1 MLSVWSAES
10 EIKSFPK
17 LNRDMKTSV
26 AIVGGGIMDKMF
38 IGDRIREV
46 RISKGLTQEQLAEKA
61 DMSVNFLGEIERN
74 QKLPGL
80 YIFTN
85 IITALDI
92 SADYILRDVLP
103 SGKCYVD
110 DEIIK
115 RLEKVS
121 PKHRKII
128 NDLIDAYLKNIL

>member
-1 MLSVWSAES
+1 
-10 EIKSFPK
+10 
-17 LNRDMKTSV
+17 
-26 AIVGGGIMDKMF
+26 MDKMF
-38 IGDRIREV
+38 IGDRIREA
-46 RISKGLTQEQLAEKA
+46 RKSKGLTQEQLAEKA

-92 SADYILRDVLP
+92 SADYILRDVLS

-110 DEIIK
+110 DETIK

>member
-1 MLSVWSAES
+1 
-10 EIKSFPK
+10 
-17 LNRDMKTSV
+17 
-26 AIVGGGIMDKMF
+26 MDKMF

-46 RISKGLTQEQLAEKA
+46 RKSKGLTQEQLAEKA

-92 SADYILRDVLP
+92 SADYILRDVLS

-110 DEIIK
+110 DETIK